1 MHSILLV
8 CARSSVIT
16 IVIASDSEQMIY
28 QLAMAASYVFG
39 GWGLVVANATS
50 SIDEW
55 FCSFARAF
63 KCVFDVGLDDFGDD
77 VDHGDAGFAITA

>member
-1 MHSILLV
+1 
-8 CARSSVIT
+8 
-16 IVIASDSEQMIY
+16 
-28 QLAMAASYVFG
+28 MAAIYVVG

-63 KCVFDVGLDDFGDD
+63 KCVFDVGVDDAGDD
-77 VDHGDAGFAITA
+77 VDHSAASFAITA